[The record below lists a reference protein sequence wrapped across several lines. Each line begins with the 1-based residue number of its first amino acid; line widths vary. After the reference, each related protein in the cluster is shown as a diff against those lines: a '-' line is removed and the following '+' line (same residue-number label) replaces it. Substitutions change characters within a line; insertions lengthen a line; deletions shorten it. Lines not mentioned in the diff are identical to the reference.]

1 MPPHFFAHRNKEHQ
15 TSREVFADT
24 HRDMIKDGGTWLTNT
39 SQSCSVVAALIA
51 TVAYASATTVPGGV
65 KEGTG
70 IPILRDQ
77 PAFDIFAISSLVA
90 LCFSVTALT
99 MFLSILTSRYQVLDF
114 LHNLPTKLI
123 LGLTSLF
130 ISIAA
135 MLVSFCAGHFF
146 DLGSRLRHTA
156 YPIYAIT
163 CLPVSIFAVAQF
175 PLYLDLIKSTI
186 ITIPKRSYES
196 TSL

>member
-1 MPPHFFAHRNKEHQ
+1 MPRHFFAHRNTEGK
-15 TSREVFADT
+15 TSREVFAET

-39 SQSCSVVAALIA
+39 SQSCSVVAALIT
-51 TVAYASATTVPGGV
+51 TVAYASATTVPGGA
-65 KEGTG
+65 EGG
-70 IPILRDQ
+70 KLALRGH
-77 PAFDIFAISSLVA
+77 PAFDIFTIASLIA
-90 LCFSVTALT
+90 LCLSVTSLT
-99 MFLSILTSRYQVLDF
+99 MFLSILTSRYQVPDF

-130 ISIAA
+130 VSIAA

-146 DLGSRLRHTA
+146 DLEDRLRQTA

-163 CLPVSIFAVAQF
+163 CLPVSIYAIAQF

-186 ITIPKRSYES
+186 ITVPKRSYEV
-196 TSL
+196 TSF